1 VTLDIVALDEATGS
15 AWVGLFEACGSPCFC
30 RYWHFEGKKN
40 DWLERCAFRREDNRD
55 EQLALVRAG
64 APEARGLLALR
75 EGVAIGWMKLAP
87 RALLPK
93 LTRQGAYKPLEL
105 GPDDGVWSIGCFLV
119 RPDDR
124 NRGVARA
131 LIDAAPQHV
140 RRWTR
145 QWASSPSSV
154 VPARAIEAYPR
165 GLAEHED
172 GSLRLHDEEAWV
184 GTARLFERCGY
195 VRVAGEPTYPVMRK
209 TL

>member
-1 VTLDIVALDEATGS
+1 MTLDIVALDATTTP
-15 AWVGLFEACGSPCFC
+15 AWAGLFEACGSPCFC

-40 DWLERCAFRREDNRD
+40 DWLERCAFRPEDNRD

-87 RALLPK
+87 RVLLPK
-93 LTRQGAYKPLEL
+93 LTRQGAYRPLDL

-131 LIDAAPQHV
+131 LIDAAPRHV
-140 RRWTR
+140 RE
-145 QWASSPSSV
+145 WASSPSSV
-154 VPARAIEAYPR
+154 VPAVPARAIEAYPR
-165 GLAEHED
+165 GGREHED

-195 VRVAGEPTYPVMRK
+195 VSVAGEPAYPVMRK